1 MREQYIFYTILGLAS
16 FLGLVVS
23 LYQMFNKSRR
33 KLYRAIISAIGG
45 TIFGISLI
53 FLLVYNQSPETFL
66 QEWTFINIIGF
77 ALCFV
82 IPVFFML
89 TAGILVQFTILEKWE
104 EAGKNMLNKLTKK
117 E

>member
-1 MREQYIFYTILGLAS
+1 MREVYIFYTMLGFIA

-23 LYQMFNKSRR
+23 LYQMFNKSRG
-33 KLYRAIISAIGG
+33 KVYRAIVSAIGG

-53 FLLVYNQSPETFL
+53 FLLVYNRSPETFL

-82 IPVFFML
+82 VPIFFML
-89 TAGILVQFTILEKWE
+89 TAGILVQFTVLEKWE
-104 EAGKNMLNKLTKK
+104 EVGKNILNKLTKK
-117 E
+117 